1 MSEAPAVLAADDDRR
16 EAGLLE
22 RFEALLAR
30 PDVPAWLL
38 GEPVVL
44 ARDDP
49 LYGYACG
56 VTGCAGHA
64 TQAEWW
70 CTRHGQDRRAALRA
84 GIGEAAWKAGAV
96 PVAAVPGRPREGPR
110 PACLFCPGR
119 DAGPGGVCVRHKAS
133 LDYARKQAGTGF
145 AMAAWAA
152 RQHALPGGGPCL
164 VTSCERRGELTPVL
178 CRHHRG
184 SWQRAGCPQGGEL
197 PAWLSRTEGWGR
209 PGELSLARLPLL
221 AAAQIR
227 YGLLAHARDAA
238 PGRWHPM
245 WLRTLV
251 RSCLT
256 AGAGSLLDLDP
267 GEAGWTPQPAAV
279 NRILRDLQRHA
290 RAVASTRE
298 DTRQAGYL
306 DTEYWGFRFP
316 DRRSAF
322 DLTGIPQ
329 RWLRDLGWDYLAFVL
344 DGPGRPRTQ
353 GPFEQTRRALVCF
366 GTYLQDCASG
376 GEEPGTLTAATARQ
390 FAADYR
396 SRAAGSQPARGMF
409 NVNGSP
415 SPATAT
421 TCSATLNSLRKVM
434 RWALEEGSP
443 AGLPRGFITAIP
455 SGETT
460 FRRNPRPFSDPVLQ
474 ALGDPANIALLAARD
489 PRGNGIADIWRIQLR
504 CGRRIGE
511 VVRLRFDCVSE
522 HLGRT
527 WLWVDMTKVG
537 KLDYAIQ
544 IPRDIYDLIRARQH
558 TTLSRFRAS
567 TGRGPSAT
575 ERRTIALFPSPVANP
590 SAGRSL
596 SISTFTVAFKNWL
609 ACDDVDLPGHT
620 TRQARHTLATQLIAA
635 GASMTHVKKVLGHVS
650 EAMSEAYVLIAGSQV
665 EPYLQQVWVKGPG
678 SASPG
683 EVVLL
688 PTAKDKNTASRLLI
702 DLAVVPVEHGLCTFK
717 PVAGGASCPFGK
729 ACHACEHFVL
739 TGADYNYW
747 KRQEQRQAALAE
759 GAPSQDTRDY
769 LYQAFEPSSAAIAG
783 LEKALTATGLLD
795 HAKQLD
801 LRSPRQDFHD
811 PIWRTGWRADDLA
824 DLGSGPGSSRQE
836 ASQ

>member
-1 MSEAPAVLAADDDRR
+1 VSAPLAVAAGAGDLGRP
-16 EAGLLE
+16 GLLE
-22 RFEALLAR
+22 RFEALLGR

-44 ARDDP
+44 ARDHP

-56 VTGCAGHA
+56 VAGCAGHA

-70 CTRHGQDRRAALRA
+70 CTRHGRERRAALRA
-84 GIGEAAWKAGAV
+84 GTGEAEWKA
-96 PVAAVPGRPREGPR
+96 AAVAVAPVPERRQQGPR

-119 DAGPGGVCVRHKAS
+119 DAVAGGMCVRHQAS
-133 LDYARKQAGTGF
+133 QVYARKQAGAGF
-145 AMAAWAA
+145 VMAAWAA
-152 RQHALPGGGPCL
+152 GQHALPGGGPCL
-164 VTSCERRGELTPVL
+164 VTGCQRRGELSPVL

-184 SWQRAGCPQGGEL
+184 TWQRAGRPQGGEL
-197 PAWLSRTEGWGR
+197 AAWLSRTEGWGQ
-209 PGELSLARLPLL
+209 PGEVILARLPPLV
-221 AAAQIR
+221 AAQVR
-227 YGLLAHARDAA
+227 YGLLAHPRDAA

-251 RSCLT
+251 RSCLA

-267 GEAGWTPQPAAV
+267 ADAGWTPQPAAV

-298 DTRQAGYL
+298 DTRAAGYL

-329 RWLRDLGWDYLAFVL
+329 PWLRDLGWDYLAFVL

-353 GPFEQTRRALVCF
+353 GPFEQARRALVCF
-366 GTYLQDCASG
+366 GAYLQDCAPSG
-376 GEEPGTLTAATARQ
+376 GDQPGTLTAAAARQ

-396 SRAAGSQPARGMF
+396 GRAAAGRPARGMF
-409 NVNGSP
+409 NVDGSP
-415 SPATAT
+415 SPATG
-421 TCSATLNSLRKVM
+421 SATLNALRKVM

-443 AGLPRGFITAIP
+443 AGLPREFITAIP
-455 SGETT
+455 AGQAT

-474 ALGDPANIALLAARD
+474 ALGDPANIALLAGRD
-489 PRGNGIADIWRIQLR
+489 PRDNGIADIWRIQLR

-511 VVRLRFDCVSE
+511 VVKLRLDCVSE

-544 IPRDIYDLIRARQH
+544 IPRDIYDLVRARQR
-558 TTLSRFRAS
+558 TTASRFRAG
-567 TGRGPSAT
+567 TGRDPSAA

-590 SAGRSL
+590 SWVRSL
-596 SISTFTVAFKNWL
+596 SISTFSVAFKDWL
-609 ACDDVDLPGHT
+609 GCDDIGLPGHT
-620 TRQARHTLATQLIAA
+620 TRQARHTLATQLVAA

-678 SASPG
+678 STSPG

-688 PTAKDKNTASRLLI
+688 PTAEDADVASRLLI

-717 PVAGGASCPFGK
+717 PVAGGASCPFGR

-739 TGADYNYW
+739 TGADYSYW

-759 GAPSQDTRDY
+759 GAPSPETRDY

-783 LEKALTATGLLD
+783 LEKALTAAGLLD
-795 HAKQLD
+795 QARQLD
-801 LRSPRQDFHD
+801 LRSPSQDFHD
-811 PIWRTGWRADDLA
+811 PIWRTGWRAGDLA
-824 DLGSGPGSSRQE
+824 ALGTGPGPSHQE
-836 ASQ
+836 TGE

>member
-1 MSEAPAVLAADDDRR
+1 VSEAPAVLAAGDDRR

-70 CTRHGQDRRAALRA
+70 CTRHGQARRAALRA

-227 YGLLAHARDAA
+227 YGLLVHARDAA

-353 GPFEQTRRALVCF
+353 GSFEQTRRALVCF
-366 GTYLQDCASG
+366 GTYLQDRASG

-596 SISTFTVAFKNWL
+596 SISAFTVAFKNWL